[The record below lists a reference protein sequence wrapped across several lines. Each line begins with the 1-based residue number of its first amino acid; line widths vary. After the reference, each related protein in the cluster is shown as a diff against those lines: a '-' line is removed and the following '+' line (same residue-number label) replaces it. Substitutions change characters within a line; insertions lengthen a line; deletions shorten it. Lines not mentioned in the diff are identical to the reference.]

1 MRGFG
6 GERVI
11 RSLLSYSRS
20 MSARAII
27 ATIGYKIKEN
37 TEAELYRNYTAR
49 CLRILTENTA
59 VPAVYYSEGEQ
70 GSYLSV
76 EFDDIINPKPQKEY
90 VKGEIAEGIKAKL
103 R

>member
-11 RSLLSYSRS
+11 RSLISYPRTINIK
-20 MSARAII
+20 AII
-27 ATIGYKIKEN
+27 ATIGYKIKQDIEN
-37 TEAELYRNYTAR
+37 EMYRNYVAR

-59 VPAVYYSEGEQ
+59 VPAGYYSRGEI
-70 GSYLSV
+70 GSYL
-76 EFDDIINPKPQKEY
+76 EIEYEKLMNYKPKKEY
-90 VKGEIAEGIKAKL
+90 KKGEIADKVKAKL

>member
-1 MRGFG
+1 
-6 GERVI
+6 
-11 RSLLSYSRS
+11 

-27 ATIGYKIKEN
+27 ATIGHKIKQDFEI
-37 TEAELYRNYTAR
+37 EAYRNYTAR

-59 VPAVYYSEGEQ
+59 VPAGYYSEGEQ

-76 EFDDIINPKPQKEY
+76 EFEDIINPKPQKEY
-90 VKGEIAEGIKAKL
+90 VKGEIAEGIKAKF